1 MKHLLKTIGLLSAF
15 ISACTI
21 SAPIPEKEYEY
32 NVPVKVKE
40 TFVDTSTFEM
50 EIIKS
55 QTINSAFEKAE
66 LKSEN
71 IIPADEEVCE
81 IITGCA
87 VDEVGKCIGC
97 SLKKRD
103 LATLKFKDEGSL
115 RSGDYRITTLMK
127 HTGEVIRWTIP
138 LKMTLI
144 NISKATYLMTFS
156 GIGKVAG
163 ETVDCSS
170 PFVATFT
177 IDENNMEKS
186 FIMLDGGSCPH
197 IKSDTYKA
205 KWESNEYGLKKMKSY
220 SNGECIVGPCDWIYT
235 KTNVYFYERI

>member
-21 SAPIPEKEYEY
+21 SAPIPEEKYA
-32 NVPVKVKE
+32 VKVKE

-55 QTINSAFEKAE
+55 QTINSAFSKTK

-71 IIPADEEVCE
+71 TIPADEEVCE

-127 HTGEVIRWTIP
+127 HTGEVICLLYT
-138 LKMTLI
+138 
-144 NISKATYLMTFS
+144 
-156 GIGKVAG
+156 
-163 ETVDCSS
+163 S
-170 PFVATFT
+170 PSPR
-177 IDENNMEKS
+177 D
-186 FIMLDGGSCPH
+186 
-197 IKSDTYKA
+197 
-205 KWESNEYGLKKMKSY
+205 
-220 SNGECIVGPCDWIYT
+220 
-235 KTNVYFYERI
+235 

>member
-15 ISACTI
+15 ISAC
-21 SAPIPEKEYEY
+21 SSYEPRPY
-32 NVPVKVKE
+32 PVETEINVVPK
-40 TFVDTSTFEM
+40 T
-50 EIIKS
+50 
-55 QTINSAFEKAE
+55 TINDVFVKSDNRNFTE
-66 LKSEN
+66 LKTEN
-71 IIPADEEVCE
+71 TIPADEEVCE

-87 VDEVGKCIGC
+87 INEVGKCIGC

>member
-21 SAPIPEKEYEY
+21 SAPIPEEKYA
-32 NVPVKVKE
+32 VKVKE

-55 QTINSAFEKAE
+55 QTINSAFSKTK

-71 IIPADEEVCE
+71 TIPADEEVCE
-81 IITGCA
+81 IITGC
-87 VDEVGKCIGC
+87 EITKKGKCIGC
-97 SLKKRD
+97 SVKKRD
-103 LATLKFKDEGSL
+103 LATLEFEGNGSL
-115 RSGDYRITTLMK
+115 RSGDYRITSKLA
-127 HTGEVIRWTIP
+127 HTGKVTRWTIP